1 MQKDVDRERMWVGWN
16 SLSNE
21 HLNISTWL
29 LSICCLI
36 TVQSDCMELA
46 LSSSSIT
53 QLYSYTVTQLH
64 RFAGTQHAV
73 TQYTV
78 TQYTVTQLHSTHL
91 HSYTCTQLHR
101 YPHTAHWTR
110 MSSDAARVMFVSSA
124 NQCLWLKACHSKSVP
139 CQILQIL
146 CTISIIL
153 DNILI
158 SNMYE

>member
-1 MQKDVDRERMWVGWN
+1 
-16 SLSNE
+16 
-21 HLNISTWL
+21 
-29 LSICCLI
+29 
-36 TVQSDCMELA
+36 MELA

-78 TQYTVTQLHSTHL
+78 TQYTVTQYTVTQLHSTHL
-91 HSYTCTQLHR
+91 HSYTGTQLHR

-124 NQCLWLKACHSKSVP
+124 NQCLWLEACHSKSVP